1 MSDIKKILIAS
12 AVIIIALALSFVAGQ
27 RDALNRLVLPQKERV
42 DTLVIYETKLVEK
55 PVFVEKKVIE
65 KVPIPVSD
73 TMMVHDTIYV
83 YMDREQVHWQDSM
96 SDVYASGY
104 DVQVDSVRHNI
115 QTQVTSTYEW
125 IASIFGDSVN
135 VSRLYIPQVNI
146 EYGTYYLQYLYEIF
160 DCSWEKAIIAYNWGM
175 GNFMRFIEE
184 HGYTEGDFGSIPVS
198 ETRNYVRKVLYH
210 WEKYKEIYNN
220 Q

>member
-27 RDALNRLVLPQKERV
+27 RNALNRLVLPQKERV

-65 KVPIPVSD
+65 KVPVPVSD

-104 DVQVDSVRHNI
+104 DVQVDSVRYNI
-115 QTQVTSTYEW
+115 QTQVITKERDVIVKVKPKWSIGVHAGYGAFANNGQIATSPYV
-125 IASIFGDSVN
+125 GVG
-135 VSRLYIPQVNI
+135 VSYNL
-146 EYGTYYLQYLYEIF
+146 F
-160 DCSWEKAIIAYNWGM
+160 SW
-175 GNFMRFIEE
+175 
-184 HGYTEGDFGSIPVS
+184 
-198 ETRNYVRKVLYH
+198 
-210 WEKYKEIYNN
+210 
-220 Q
+220 

>member
-115 QTQVTSTYEW
+115 QTQVITKEKDVIVKVKPKWSIGVHAGYGAFANNGQIATSPYVGVG
-125 IASIFGDSVN
+125 ISYNLF
-135 VSRLYIPQVNI
+135 
-146 EYGTYYLQYLYEIF
+146 
-160 DCSWEKAIIAYNWGM
+160 SW
-175 GNFMRFIEE
+175 
-184 HGYTEGDFGSIPVS
+184 
-198 ETRNYVRKVLYH
+198 
-210 WEKYKEIYNN
+210 
-220 Q
+220 